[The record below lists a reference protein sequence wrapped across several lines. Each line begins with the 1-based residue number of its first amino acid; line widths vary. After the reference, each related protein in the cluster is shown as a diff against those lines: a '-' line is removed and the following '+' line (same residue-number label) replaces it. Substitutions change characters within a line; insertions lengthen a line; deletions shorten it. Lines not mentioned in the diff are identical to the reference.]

1 MAAHEN
7 RRLLLTA
14 LFLMALSGLML
25 HLRIHPIMSPDKAD
39 PGTLLFRGSFV
50 PATVIPLLDV
60 VLVTLLFASRRT
72 AVYGYVLNGFI
83 VIYGTVLMA
92 HFSIAGLIPKDPPL
106 IDWVL
111 KSTLPDIGL
120 AWGDF
125 LVGAALY
132 RSWHRQGGQD

>member
-1 MAAHEN
+1 MDAREN

-25 HLRIHPIMSPDKAD
+25 HLRIHPVMAPDKAN
-39 PGTLLFRGSFV
+39 PGSLLFRASFV
-50 PATVIPLLDV
+50 TATVLPLLDV
-60 VLVTLLFASRRT
+60 VLVTLLFASRRS

-92 HFSIAGLIPKDPPL
+92 HFSIAGLIPKNPPL
-106 IDWVL
+106 TDWVL

-120 AWGDF
+120 AWADF
-125 LVGAALY
+125 FVGAALY
-132 RSWHRQGGQD
+132 RSWQREE